1 MKLLH
6 TADWHLGNAFYGYDR
21 EAEFKH
27 YLAWL
32 RQALAEQQPDVLLIA
47 GDVFDHP
54 NPSAEAEK
62 MFFRF
67 LCTAAEEVSGLQIVV
82 IAGNHDS
89 GARLEAPAGLLYLH
103 NIYVRGTIERLPD
116 GTPDFDR
123 LILPLSRRD
132 NNEAEVVC
140 FAVPYLRSGDYPAGM
155 TQEEGLR
162 YYFEQ
167 LWKHLRKSDFRGLPV
182 IPVAHYYAADARLSE
197 TEHSERLVV
206 GGQDRVEGDVA
217 GRDAAYIALGH
228 IHRAQEVREHTFYA
242 GSILPMSFSEKYYD
256 HGAQLIELDE
266 QGRAAVSRLTY
277 TPLRQLKS
285 IPEKGAASAG
295 EVLDLISRLPHR
307 EKNDEG
313 LGWPYLELR
322 VREEQPEPQF
332 LHDVTNALQTKAV
345 RFCRILREQPE
356 APNAERSMPDVVNVT
371 TTTPLELAQQVFQD
385 KYGKPL
391 PEALQTRFAEAA
403 EDVITDRH
411 ADQ

>member
-32 RQALAEQQPDVLLIA
+32 RQTLAEQQPDVLLIA

-132 NNEAEVVC
+132 NNEAEIVC

-182 IPVAHYYAADARLSE
+182 IPLAHYYAADARLSE

-228 IHRAQEVREHTFYA
+228 IHRAQEVRERTFYA

-266 QGRAAVSRLTY
+266 EERAGVSRLTY

-285 IPEKGAASAG
+285 IPEKGTASAG
-295 EVLDLISRLPHR
+295 EVLELISCL
-307 EKNDEG
+307 
-313 LGWPYLELR
+313 PYLELR
-322 VREEQPEPQF
+322 VKEEQPEPQF
-332 LHDVTNALQTKAV
+332 LHDVTTALQTKAV

-356 APNAERSMPDVVNVT
+356 ATGIEHSMPDVVNVT

>member
-1 MKLLH
+1 
-6 TADWHLGNAFYGYDR
+6 
-21 EAEFKH
+21 
-27 YLAWL
+27 
-32 RQALAEQQPDVLLIA
+32 
-47 GDVFDHP
+47 
-54 NPSAEAEK
+54 

-167 LWKHLRKSDFRGLPV
+167 LWKHLRKSDFQGLPV
-182 IPVAHYYAADARLSE
+182 IPLAHYYAADACLSE

-228 IHRAQEVREHTFYA
+228 IHRAQEVRERTFYA
-242 GSILPMSFSEKYYD
+242 GSILLCPF
-256 HGAQLIELDE
+256 
-266 QGRAAVSRLTY
+266 R
-277 TPLRQLKS
+277 
-285 IPEKGAASAG
+285 
-295 EVLDLISRLPHR
+295 
-307 EKNDEG
+307 KNIM
-313 LGWPYLELR
+313 
-322 VREEQPEPQF
+322 
-332 LHDVTNALQTKAV
+332 TT
-345 RFCRILREQPE
+345 
-356 APNAERSMPDVVNVT
+356 APNS
-371 TTTPLELAQQVFQD
+371 
-385 KYGKPL
+385 
-391 PEALQTRFAEAA
+391 
-403 EDVITDRH
+403 
-411 ADQ
+411 

>member
-32 RQALAEQQPDVLLIA
+32 RQTLAEQQPDVLLIA

-167 LWKHLRKSDFRGLPV
+167 LWKHLRKSYFRGLPV
-182 IPVAHYYAADARLSE
+182 IPLAHYYAADARLSE

-228 IHRAQEVREHTFYA
+228 IHRAQEVRERTFYA

-266 QGRAAVSRLTY
+266 EGRAGVSRLTY

-295 EVLDLISRLPHR
+295 EVLELISRLPRR
-307 EKNDEG
+307 EKDDEG

-322 VREEQPEPQF
+322 VKEEQPEPQF
-332 LHDVTNALQTKAV
+332 LHDVTTALQTKAV
-345 RFCRILREQPE
+345 L
-356 APNAERSMPDVVNVT
+356 NVT

>member
-32 RQALAEQQPDVLLIA
+32 RQTLAEQQPDVLLIA

-67 LCTAAEEVSGLQIVV
+67 LCTAAEEVSGLQTVV

-155 TQEEGLR
+155 TPEEGLR

-182 IPVAHYYAADARLSE
+182 IPLAHYYAADARLSE

-228 IHRAQEVREHTFYA
+228 IHRAQEVRERTFYA

-295 EVLDLISRLPHR
+295 EVLDLISRLPNR
-307 EKNDEG
+307 EKNN
-313 LGWPYLELR
+313 
-322 VREEQPEPQF
+322 EEQPEPQF

-403 EDVITDRH
+403 EDVITDGH